1 MEVGVG
7 ERLGPLG
14 PERCIERL
22 YTKRKEKY
30 VSVAKPSGMTT
41 TTMKYRAPYG
51 VEKRHHLSLNSL
63 RDWTQYE

>member
-22 YTKRKEKY
+22 CTKRKEKY
-30 VSVAKPSGMTT
+30 VSVKTDPSGLDDDDDDDDDDDE
-41 TTMKYRAPYG
+41 
-51 VEKRHHLSLNSL
+51 VL
-63 RDWTQYE
+63 RTL